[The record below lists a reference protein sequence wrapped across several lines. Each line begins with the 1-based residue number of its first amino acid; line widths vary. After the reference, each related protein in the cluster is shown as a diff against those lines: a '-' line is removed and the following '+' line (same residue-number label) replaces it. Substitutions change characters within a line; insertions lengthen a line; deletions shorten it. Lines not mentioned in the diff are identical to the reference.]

1 MKPSKLFLVIGLIA
15 ICMILFSQQQSFG
28 QADSSTTAK
37 SAPEEKKPKEKSTW
51 LLYAG
56 VNFSTLSVESDQ
68 LDFSSGV
75 GYHVGAA
82 FRSNGFFYYQF
93 GLRYNS
99 PSYTLMPAGAPDTA
113 DYTFPVSDLDIPI
126 TGGINFLSATN
137 RVLNL
142 RVFLSAVPSFNLG
155 IGDNDFG
162 LNKDSLNSFTFY
174 GQGGVGVDVLFLV
187 IETGYNFG
195 FNDLFADHKSMPG
208 QLFVNLGFRF

>member
-1 MKPSKLFLVIGLIA
+1 MKSSKLFLVAGLMA
-15 ICMILFSQQQSFG
+15 VCMILFTRQQSYG
-28 QADSSTTAK
+28 QVDSSSTDK
-37 SAPEEKKPKEKSTW
+37 SSAEEKKPKEKSTW

-99 PSYTLMPAGAPDTA
+99 PSYTLMPAGVPDTA

-162 LNKDSLNSFTFY
+162 LNKDSLNSITFY

-187 IETGYNFG
+187 IETGYNLG